1 MSAASAATTQ
11 ARKDLLETVSEAINQ
26 IGRAIAALGTAYENL
41 DEPTADRL
49 EQDLFRPVQLAYGRA
64 QRAHTGFASRSG
76 LRVRTFTPPPPNS
89 PGRTTIELVERAV
102 GYTADA
108 DTALS
113 TLQDSMLPVDVGDP
127 QLREDLALTRQ
138 ALTEVPR
145 RATEFS
151 RQFGR

>member
-41 DEPTADRL
+41 DEPT
-49 EQDLFRPVQLAYGRA
+49 VQLAYGRA